1 MIGEFARKNG
11 KARRKARHACSE
23 VSEPSSLCLS
33 VWRTDAN
40 ADDDGRWALVQDYKA
55 LLSSVL
61 EALENGEEQRRRKD
75 SFEEEIIS

>member
-33 VWRTDAN
+33 IWRTDN
-40 ADDDGRWALVQDYKA
+40 DDDDGRWALVQDY
-55 LLSSVL
+55 
-61 EALENGEEQRRRKD
+61 NTRQQRRR
-75 SFEEEIIS
+75 SST